1 MAHVAV
7 VLAAGGSRRLGRPKQ
22 LLTRAGE
29 PLLRRSARLALA
41 SGAARTVVVL
51 GAEPD
56 AMTVAL
62 FGLDLECVLN
72 PDWADGLAGSLRCAA
87 RALGADAA
95 AVLVLGCDQPAL
107 EADHLQRLLHGATTA
122 ASGCAA
128 TVHGDEF
135 AFDARVGPAS
145 AVATAADAQIAAIA
159 ARRPNTAGIF
169 SGTAI
174 APPLGVPAV
183 LSPALWREAAQLHG
197 DRGFGA
203 ALRRLPADAV
213 WRLQAP
219 ELQHDLDTPEDLA
232 LAVACG
238 WIDAPA
244 A

>member
-41 SGAARTVVVL
+41 SGAARTLVVL

-56 AMTVAL
+56 TMAVAL

-107 EADHLQRLLHGATTA
+107 EADHLQRLLHGAATA

-128 TVHGDEF
+128 TVHGKEF
-135 AFDARVGPAS
+135 ALDSRVGSAS
-145 AVATAADAQIAAIA
+145 VVAAADAQIAAIA
-159 ARRPNTAGIF
+159 ARRPNTPRIP
-169 SGTAI
+169 GTAI
-174 APPLGVPAV
+174 APALGVPAV

-213 WRLQAP
+213 WRLRAP

-238 WIDAPA
+238 WIDAPVA
-244 A
+244 